1 MLPNDVARC
10 LGHGAGPSGH
20 QNRADC
26 VNCARRL
33 APRAGASLMEPPQ
46 EFPCPLRIAVEE
58 PKCPRCGL
66 PQSVCDYQRD
76 VPDPEPFV

>member
-33 APRAGASLMEPPQ
+33 APRAGGSVSFIAPPP
-46 EFPCPLRIAVEE
+46 EFPCPTRIPAHEVKDEE
-58 PKCPRCGL
+58 
-66 PQSVCDYQRD
+66 
-76 VPDPEPFV
+76 